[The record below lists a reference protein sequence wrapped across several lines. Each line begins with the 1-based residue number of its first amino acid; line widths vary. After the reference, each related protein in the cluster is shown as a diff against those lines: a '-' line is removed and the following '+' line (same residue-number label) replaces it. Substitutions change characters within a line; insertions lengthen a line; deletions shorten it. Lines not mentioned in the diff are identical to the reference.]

1 MAVKIIQD
9 ELITKINDQLKET
22 IDKAVAVAISNIDWS
37 IELDINNAIQDELQN
52 VDIMEHIDTSELDN
66 KVSSAIDDHDFS
78 DKISDCMEDFLPQLS
93 ISKGY

>member
-22 IDKAVAVAISNIDWS
+22 IDKAVDVAISNIDWS
-37 IELDINNAIQDELQN
+37 TELDIQNLIQDELQN
-52 VDIMEHIDTSELDN
+52 MDITEHLDMSE
-66 KVSSAIDDHDFS
+66 IE
-78 DKISDCMEDFLPQLS
+78 DKISNTLEGFLPQLT

>member
-22 IDKAVAVAISNIDWS
+22 IDKAVDVAISNIDWS
-37 IELDINNAIQDELQN
+37 TELDIHNLIQDELQN
-52 VDIMEHIDTSELDN
+52 MDITEHLDMSE
-66 KVSSAIDDHDFS
+66 IE
-78 DKISDCMEDFLPQLS
+78 DKISNTLEGFLPQLT

>member
-22 IDKAVAVAISNIDWS
+22 IDKAVDVAISNIDWS
-37 IELDINNAIQDELQN
+37 TEMDIHNLIQDELQN
-52 VDIMEHIDTSELDN
+52 MDITEHLDMSE
-66 KVSSAIDDHDFS
+66 IE
-78 DKISDCMEDFLPQLS
+78 DKISNTLEGFLPQLT

>member
-52 VDIMEHIDTSELDN
+52 VDIMEHIDTSELDD
-66 KVSSAIDDHDFS
+66 KVANAL
-78 DKISDCMEDFLPQLS
+78 EDILPQLS